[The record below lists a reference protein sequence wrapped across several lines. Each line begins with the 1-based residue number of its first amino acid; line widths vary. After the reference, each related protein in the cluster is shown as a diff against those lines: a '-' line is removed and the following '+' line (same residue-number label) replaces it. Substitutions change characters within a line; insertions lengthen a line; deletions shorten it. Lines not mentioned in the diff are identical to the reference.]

1 METAVVESVTGLPTW
16 AQILVLLSMSMLAAK
31 TIDMVGTLLIQRAGR
46 FGSHEYDR
54 ILIEELHTPLYVT
67 VFLLGVYGSAQL
79 IPQFGLDFYVGA
91 VATSMILV
99 VWASAVIQ
107 LGNRIISATNNSP
120 SGRHITPVFK
130 NLLTFFVILGSFFL
144 LLSVWAV
151 DITPLLASAG
161 VIGIVIGI
169 AARDSLGNFF
179 SGISLYLDKTYKVGD
194 MLQLGSGVRGT
205 VLDMS
210 IRSTTLLTRDN
221 IAVTIPNAEMNST
234 QIINES
240 APVRRRRIRLDVG
253 VAYGSDLDTVKTAL
267 LEVAADEALVLET
280 PSPEVRFREFADSA
294 IVAQLQAHIEHPAL
308 RGRTRHQL
316 IERIDE
322 RFLAEGIKIPFPQ
335 RELTFF
341 EAGNTVRLDGSQPTD
356 AASNGSTDCSS
367 PTGSVGQSTTKQ
379 SIDRSEFDQPIDR

>member
-1 METAVVESVTGLPTW
+1 METAAVESITGLPTW
-16 AQILVLLSMSMLAAK
+16 AQIVVLLSVSLLGAK
-31 TIDMVGTLLIQRAGR
+31 AIDVVGTLLIQRSSR
-46 FGSHEYDR
+46 FGNHRYDR
-54 ILIEELHTPLYVT
+54 ILIEELHTPVYVT
-67 VFLLGVYGSAQL
+67 VLLAGVYASAQL
-79 IPQFGLDFYVGA
+79 VPQFGLDFYVGA
-91 VATSMILV
+91 VAVSSILV
-99 VWASAVIQ
+99 VWSSAVIR
-107 LGNRIISATNNSP
+107 LGNRIIEATNNRP
-120 SGRHITPVFK
+120 AGRNITPIFK
-130 NLLTFFVILGSFFL
+130 NLLTFFIVLATFFL
-144 LLSVWAV
+144 LLSIWAV

-179 SGISLYLDKTYKVGD
+179 SGISLYLDKTYKIGD
-194 MLQLGSGVRGT
+194 MIQLGSGERGT

-253 VAYGSDLDTVKTAL
+253 VAYGSELETVKEAL
-267 LEVAADEALVLET
+267 LDVAADEELVLET

-316 IERIDE
+316 IERIDK
-322 RFLAEGIKIPFPQ
+322 RFQADEIKIPFPQ

-341 EAGNTVRLDGSQPTD
+341 EAGNTVRVDGSPV
-356 AASNGSTDCSS
+356 AEPGPNE
-367 PTGSVGQSTTKQ
+367 SVDRAEPPGP
-379 SIDRSEFDQPIDR
+379 IDQRDFDRPVDHAELDQPVDR